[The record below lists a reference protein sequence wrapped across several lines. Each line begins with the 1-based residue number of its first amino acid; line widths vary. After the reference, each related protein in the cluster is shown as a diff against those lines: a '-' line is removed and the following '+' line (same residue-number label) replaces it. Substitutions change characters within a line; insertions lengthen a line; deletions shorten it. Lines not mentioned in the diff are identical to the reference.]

1 MEQQQEQPI
10 QEKKSKKMLMVII
23 IVIVVLGAA
32 AAVYFFTQSEE
43 TTNTATTT
51 NTTATT
57 NTTSNTTNATNA
69 VTNTNT
75 EADPYADLMQ
85 YDDNI
90 IGIASTDGKVIG
102 LAAISIDTT
111 QTMPISVVYFLKVDD
126 TLPKSIAANVGAGES
141 YYYIAN
147 HTTADKINEGDGT
160 GTLSAAF
167 CNTDDMP
174 DILTLAQERSID
186 IELYD
191 GCDNQYDIFHSTT
204 TFYHV
209 YADYHNNYDFDY
221 DEIIGNDTL
230 AIFDEAPYYE
240 ADAEDGGW
248 NADAATVIA
257 QAEPTAMYELVYAE

>member
-1 MEQQQEQPI
+1 M
-10 QEKKSKKMLMVII
+10 KKPLIIII
-23 IVIVVLGAA
+23 IVILVIGAGA
-32 AAVYFFTQSEE
+32 GIYFFMQREE
-43 TTNTATTT
+43 TMNTATPTNTNINT
-51 NTTATT
+51 NTTGAI
-57 NTTSNTTNATNA
+57 
-69 VTNTNT
+69 NTNT

-147 HTTADKINEGDGT
+147 HTTADKINEGNGT

-174 DILTLAQERSID
+174 DILTLAQERSIN
-186 IELYD
+186 IELYL
-191 GCDNQYDIFHSTT
+191 GCDAQYDIWHTTT

-240 ADAEDGGW
+240 ADAETGGW
-248 NADAATVIA
+248 DADNAAVISQAT
-257 QAEPTAMYELVYAE
+257 PTATYDLVYSD